1 MRLHLKSCENTT
13 FKGLLHPTVKMLSI
27 TNEAFTGLEWH
38 GGKWL
43 IGVLQSGF
51 LRLITDCRSQ
61 KTVSADPITD
71 TDLFKAIFLSCRII
85 YSDPQISIFL
95 FFYSVPEFHFWK
107 WGGIP
112 LLGHSCGFFYLRGGG
127 GHFLDI
133 FQKYKFISPKCFII
147 QCIFVITIVQLLQK
161 SLHAAQAWFH
171 TGVHYWS
178 ILFTTNN
185 IYPFFWFQIQTL
197 LLKMFFHCES
207 FYFTVIQSL

>member
-13 FKGLLHPTVKMLSI
+13 FIRLLHPTVKMLSI
-27 TNEAFTGLEWH
+27 TIEAFTGLEWH

-51 LRLITDCRSQ
+51 LRPITDCRSQ

-95 FFYSVPEFHFWK
+95 IFLFSAWISFLK
-107 WGGIP
+107 MGGNSP
-112 LLGHSCGFFYLRGGG
+112 LRTLLWEDFLIWG
-127 GHFLDI
+127 GHFLEI

-147 QCIFVITIVQLLQK
+147 QSGLEINF
-161 SLHAAQAWFH
+161 
-171 TGVHYWS
+171 
-178 ILFTTNN
+178 FT
-185 IYPFFWFQIQTL
+185 W
-197 LLKMFFHCES
+197 
-207 FYFTVIQSL
+207 